1 MGKKGTKFNSGW
13 CFATMNGRLVE
24 IYFNSKYGIYVHCY
38 VERKEFNKR
47 ERKMIDSD
55 IKKYQFAYRKGY
67 YFDKLTGVKSKAPK
81 IEEVFPEIKNK
92 NRDNFLTL
100 DELKRKLRV

>member
-55 IKKYQFAYRKGY
+55 IKKYQFRGTPMPHAQIYTSVG
-67 YFDKLTGVKSKAPK
+67 
-81 IEEVFPEIKNK
+81 N
-92 NRDNFLTL
+92 N
-100 DELKRKLRV
+100 LKFG